1 MVIYIVQIILC
12 FLNFMLNDSSFSCR
26 KTLLIWKY
34 KDLIKIFWRHKVH
47 KMK

>member
-1 MVIYIVQIILC
+1 MVIYIVQILLC
-12 FLNFMLNDSSFSCR
+12 IFIFMLNDSSFSSG

-34 KDLIKIFWRHKVH
+34 KDLIKIVWRHKVQ